1 MSHKDTQRLCEL
13 LGASDGPGATDYDV
27 DVSGNDIVVRCF
39 RKIQYENGTMYES
52 FVDMSTGLAD
62 GKGCVTRSAE
72 GMWLPRVK
80 TQSFFVPTPIS
91 LPELCRRKM
100 RVV

>member
-1 MSHKDTQRLCEL
+1 MNQVIRESRSVTHD
-13 LGASDGPGATDYDV
+13 LGVYDV

-62 GKGCVTRSAE
+62 GQGCVTRSA
-72 GMWLPRVK
+72 GF
-80 TQSFFVPTPIS
+80 QG
-91 LPELCRRKM
+91 
-100 RVV
+100 